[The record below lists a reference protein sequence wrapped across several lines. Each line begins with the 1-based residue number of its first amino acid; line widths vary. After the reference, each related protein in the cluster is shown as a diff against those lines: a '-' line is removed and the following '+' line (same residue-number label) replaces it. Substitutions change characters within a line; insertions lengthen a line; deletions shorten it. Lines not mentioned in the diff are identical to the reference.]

1 MNFQRVSCLNTES
14 AANWD
19 RKNDLPFGG
28 DFGAHGKMILPYSAL
43 VLNYFALL
51 PGQVAASRAEKVNVM
66 NLQVFQSVA
75 DLTAPSTAIKN
86 LPV

>member
-1 MNFQRVSCLNTES
+1 MVILVIDENRVLALECKLEPPVP
-14 AANWD
+14 AHPHGPVPLQA
-19 RKNDLPFGG
+19 DLEWVQG
-28 DFGAHGKMILPYSAL
+28 DAGAFI
-43 VLNYFALL
+43 L
-51 PGQVAASRAEKVNVM
+51 PGQVAASRAEKVDVM

>member
-1 MNFQRVSCLNTES
+1 
-14 AANWD
+14 
-19 RKNDLPFGG
+19 
-28 DFGAHGKMILPYSAL
+28 
-43 VLNYFALL
+43 L
-51 PGQVAASRAEKVNVM
+51 PGQVAASRAEKVDVM